1 MDSSTPTPTCE
12 HGKSGK
18 CGQFIGPLIEIGG
31 KMRRN
36 QCPGPVIATP
46 KKCLDC
52 GHQTPHADELVYCE
66 IAGCNC
72 DRTSVSTE
80 AQTPVSEV
88 WAMNYH
94 DAVRLATECGQS
106 LNGRGIE
113 DFAVGDPIFR
123 FVKYVQ
129 TSVKLGIVFASDPSS
144 ELRERIESAERKIVY
159 AIDLEIENPSPR
171 LIATVR
177 NEIQALLVVLV
188 EPK

>member
-1 MDSSTPTPTCE
+1 
-12 HGKSGK
+12 
-18 CGQFIGPLIEIGG
+18 
-31 KMRRN
+31 
-36 QCPGPVIATP
+36 
-46 KKCLDC
+46 
-52 GHQTPHADELVYCE
+52 
-66 IAGCNC
+66 
-72 DRTSVSTE
+72 
-80 AQTPVSEV
+80 
-88 WAMNYH
+88 MNYH